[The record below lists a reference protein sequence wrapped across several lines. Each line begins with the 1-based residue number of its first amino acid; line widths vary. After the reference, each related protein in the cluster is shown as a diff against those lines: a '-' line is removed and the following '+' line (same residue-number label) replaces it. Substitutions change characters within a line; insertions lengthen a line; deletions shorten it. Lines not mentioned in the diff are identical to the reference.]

1 MDFVESSDLLK
12 QTQGRVKTLK
22 IPFNEIPIGKSVIIP
37 IDAIKETYL
46 RNVVCQTNKRLAP
59 KHFACI
65 KHKQHGIFEVGRIA
79 DVITEVVETVIL
91 QQFDSSPQMGEQ

>member
-1 MDFVESSDLLK
+1 MLK
-12 QTQGRVKTLK
+12 QIQRRVKTLK

-46 RNVVCQTNKRLAP
+46 RNVVCQTNKRLEP
-59 KHFACI
+59 KHFACV

-79 DVITEVVETVIL
+79 DIVVTEVVETVIL
-91 QQFDSSPQMGEQ
+91 QQFDSSPQLKGNE